1 MAQTSVNFRMDE
13 ELKTNVEEICRKM
26 GMSFTTALTI
36 FCRKVEQERKIP
48 FEITAEANDPF
59 YSESNMNELRRR
71 IADIESGRTK
81 LVEHDLIEVD
91 EDEAALA

>member
-13 ELKTNVEEICRKM
+13 QLKKNVEEICQKM

-48 FEITAEANDPF
+48 FEITAEAEDPF
-59 YSESNMNELRRR
+59 YSESNIRYLEQQM
-71 IADIESGRTK
+71 ADYRSGRMK
-81 LVEHDLIEVD
+81 LVEHDLIE
-91 EDEAALA
+91 E